1 MLAEEGLLGRTTMV
15 GGMNLPLVVS
25 AVVAKDSMESGALV
39 DGLIPE
45 AREALK
51 RFTVAVSESEDEI

>member
-1 MLAEEGLLGRTTMV
+1 
-15 GGMNLPLVVS
+15 MNLPLVVS